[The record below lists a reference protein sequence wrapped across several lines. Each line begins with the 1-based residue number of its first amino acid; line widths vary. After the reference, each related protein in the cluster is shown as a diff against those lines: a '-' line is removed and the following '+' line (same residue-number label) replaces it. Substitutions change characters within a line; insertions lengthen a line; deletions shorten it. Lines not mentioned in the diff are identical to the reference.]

1 MKNIIAISFLLS
13 VACSCKEYHF
23 SKTYG
28 YLPDRKLET
37 TYYGDH
43 KNGYKASEFLGITL
57 SSGGGTSFD
66 SIVKFYHKKPYQGPT
81 ITTFKSYVFRYGPIG
96 EKVDYFYITDYVNG
110 REIGN
115 RYFSYKQDSLL
126 EFGYDYPSKRLNIQ
140 FDKSGKPMNYQLFV
154 ANLKID
160 TIYNGLNS
168 IPIQVDSLKNELLK
182 ANWFNQHFEM
192 TYLDSIN
199 GLSPLI
205 ETKPTKK

>member
-43 KNGYKASEFLGITL
+43 KNGYKASEFLGISL
-57 SSGGGTSFD
+57 SSGGGTSYD

-96 EKVDYFYITDYVNG
+96 EKVDYFYITDYVRG
-110 REIGN
+110 RDIGY
-115 RYFSYKQDSLL
+115 RFFAYIGDQLV
-126 EFGYDYPSKRLNIQ
+126 EFGYDYPSKRIRIQ
-140 FDKSGKPMNYQLFV
+140 FDSLSNPI
-154 ANLKID
+154 NLELYDAYKNID
-160 TIYNGLNS
+160 AFYPTNDSIHLN
-168 IPIQVDSLKNELLK
+168 VDSLRQELINP
-182 ANWFNQHFEM
+182 NWFKNHFKM
-192 TYLDSIN
+192 TYMDSIN

-205 ETKPTKK
+205 DRNPTKK

>member
-1 MKNIIAISFLLS
+1 MKHIIAISFLLS
-13 VACSCKEYHF
+13 VVCSCKEYHF
-23 SKTYG
+23 SKTFG

-37 TYYGDH
+37 IYYGDH
-43 KNGYKASEFLGITL
+43 KDGYKESEFLGITL
-57 SSGGGTSFD
+57 SSGGGTSYD

-81 ITTFKSYVFRYGPIG
+81 IKTFKSYVFRYGTIG
-96 EKVDYFYITDYVNG
+96 EKVDYFNITDYVNG

-115 RYFSYKQDSLL
+115 RYFSYKQDSLI

-168 IPIQVDSLKNELLK
+168 IPIQVDSLKNELLQ

-192 TYLDSIN
+192 TYVDSIN

-205 ETKPTKK
+205 ETNPTKK